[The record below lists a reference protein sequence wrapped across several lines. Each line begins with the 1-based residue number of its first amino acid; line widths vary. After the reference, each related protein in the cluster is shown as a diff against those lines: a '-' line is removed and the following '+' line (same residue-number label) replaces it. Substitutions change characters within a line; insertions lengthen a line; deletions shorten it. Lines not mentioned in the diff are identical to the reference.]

1 MIIAKF
7 AAVILVGYILGSI
20 PFGVI
25 ISRRSSR
32 VDVRDFG
39 SGKTG
44 ATNVLRVAGKKAA
57 AAAVVLD
64 FVKGTLAVLF
74 AGLLFRGDY
83 LVVSTGYWLLVSGA
97 QVLAALSAVAGH
109 KWPVF
114 LSFRGGRGVAT
125 YFGGLLALYPLAAVV
140 GGGILFLSAGLTR
153 YVSLGSIAGAV
164 GALALLLPLT
174 LLYGTP
180 FEYLVYALIGAIFII
195 VMHRDNINRL
205 LSGTERKLG
214 EKIEIKNP
222 PTSSNSKN

>member
-7 AAVILVGYILGSI
+7 AAVIIGGYILGSI

-25 ISRRSSR
+25 ISRWSAR

-57 AAAVVLD
+57 LTAVLLD
-64 FVKGTLAVLF
+64 FFKGTLAVLL
-74 AGLLFRGDY
+74 AGLLFRGNY
-83 LVVSTGYWLLVSGA
+83 LTVASGYWSLASGA
-97 QVLAALSAVAGH
+97 QVLAGMAAVGGH

-125 YFGGLLALYPLAAVV
+125 YFGGLLALYPPAAFV
-140 GGGILFLSAGLTR
+140 GGGILLLSVGLTR
-153 YVSLGSIAGAV
+153 YVSLGSIAGAI
-164 GALALLLPLT
+164 GALVVLLPLT

-180 FEYLVYALIGAIFII
+180 FEYLVYALIGAIFI
-195 VMHRDNINRL
+195 VVVHRDNIARL
-205 LSGTERKLG
+205 RAGKERKIG
-214 EKIEIKNP
+214 EKVEI
-222 PTSSNSKN
+222 

>member
-7 AAVILVGYILGSI
+7 AAVIIGGYILGSI
-20 PFGVI
+20 PFGLI
-25 ISRRSSR
+25 ISRWSAR

-57 AAAVVLD
+57 LTAVLLD
-64 FVKGTLAVLF
+64 FFKGTLAVFL

-83 LVVSTGYWLLVSGA
+83 LTVASGYASGA
-97 QVLAALSAVAGH
+97 QVLAAMAAVGGH

-140 GGGILFLSAGLTR
+140 GGGILFLSTGLTR
-153 YVSLGSIAGAV
+153 YVSLGSIVGAV
-164 GALALLLPLT
+164 SALALLLPLT
-174 LLYGTP
+174 LFYGTP
-180 FEYLVYALIGAIFII
+180 FEYLVYTLVGAIFII
-195 VMHRDNINRL
+195 VVHRDNIARL
-205 LSGTERKLG
+205 RAGKERKIG
-214 EKIEIKNP
+214 EKVEL
-222 PTSSNSKN
+222 

>member
-7 AAVILVGYILGSI
+7 AAVIIGGYILGSI

-25 ISRRSSR
+25 ISRLSAR

-57 AAAVVLD
+57 LTAVLLD
-64 FVKGTLAVLF
+64 FFKGTLAVFL
-74 AGLLFRGDY
+74 AGLLFRGNY
-83 LVVSTGYWLLVSGA
+83 LVVASGYWWLASGA
-97 QVLAALSAVAGH
+97 QVLAGMAAVGGH

-140 GGGILFLSAGLTR
+140 GGGILFLSTGLTR
-153 YVSLGSIAGAV
+153 YVSLGSIVGAV
-164 GALALLLPLT
+164 SALALLLPLT
-174 LLYGTP
+174 LFYGTP
-180 FEYLVYALIGAIFII
+180 FEYLVYTLVGAIFII
-195 VMHRDNINRL
+195 VVHRDNIARL
-205 LSGTERKLG
+205 RAGKERKIG
-214 EKIEIKNP
+214 EKVALEDSL
-222 PTSSNSKN
+222 SSPHS

>member
-7 AAVILVGYILGSI
+7 AAVIIGGYILGSI

-25 ISRRSSR
+25 ISRWSAR

-57 AAAVVLD
+57 LTAVLLD
-64 FVKGTLAVLF
+64 FFKGTLAVFL

-83 LVVSTGYWLLVSGA
+83 LTVASGYGSLTSGA
-97 QVLAALSAVAGH
+97 QALAGMAAVAGH

-125 YFGGLLALYPLAAVV
+125 YFGGLLALYPPAAVV
-140 GGGILFLSAGLTR
+140 GGGILFLSTGLTR
-153 YVSLGSIAGAV
+153 YVSLGSIVGAV
-164 GALALLLPLT
+164 SALALLLPLT
-174 LLYGTP
+174 LFYGTP
-180 FEYLVYALIGAIFII
+180 FEYLVYTLVGAIFII
-195 VMHRDNINRL
+195 VVHRDNIARL
-205 LSGTERKLG
+205 RAGKERKIG
-214 EKIEIKNP
+214 EKVEL
-222 PTSSNSKN
+222 

>member
-7 AAVILVGYILGSI
+7 AAVIIGGYILGSI

-25 ISRRSSR
+25 ISRWSAR

-57 AAAVVLD
+57 LTAVLLD
-64 FVKGTLAVLF
+64 FFKGTLAVFL

-83 LVVSTGYWLLVSGA
+83 LSWGLASGA
-97 QVLAALSAVAGH
+97 QVLAGMAAVGGH

-125 YFGGLLALYPLAAVV
+125 YFGGLLALYPPAALV
-140 GGGILFLSAGLTR
+140 GGGILFLSTGLTR
-153 YVSLGSIAGAV
+153 YVSLGSIAGAI

-174 LLYGTP
+174 LFYGTP
-180 FEYLVYALIGAIFII
+180 FEYLVYALSGAIFII
-195 VMHRDNINRL
+195 VVHRDNIARL
-205 LSGTERKLG
+205 RAGKERKIG
-214 EKIEIKNP
+214 EKVALKDSL
-222 PTSSNSKN
+222 SSPHS